1 MRKQKVMS
9 PGRYF
14 TDEIFD
20 IVTSL
25 SVYAEIM
32 ISNISVHREILE
44 KRELDRDISITS
56 GIQKSLLPSRIPSS
70 DKYTFAVYSEPA
82 KYVSGDYYDFIKLK
96 SGKIAFLICD
106 VAGKE

>member
-1 MRKQKVMS
+1 MICVEHNT

-70 DKYTFAVYSEPA
+70 DKYTFAVYSAPA
-82 KYVSGDYYDFIKLK
+82 KYVGGLLRFYKLK
-96 SGKIAFLICD
+96 SGKIAFSD
-106 VAGKE
+106 M

>member
-1 MRKQKVMS
+1 MRYS
-9 PGRYF
+9 ISY
-14 TDEIFD
+14 I
-20 IVTSL
+20 L

-56 GIQKSLLPSRIPSS
+56 GIQKFSPFTYPIS

-82 KYVSGDYYDFIKLK
+82 KYVSGTTTILFIYLSQAKLL
-96 SGKIAFLICD
+96 FD
-106 VAGKE
+106 M